1 MKKLIVAALAL
12 GFGLSLAQTAP
23 KIDGV
28 IAAKEYA
35 NSYKHNASG
44 MTINWQVMGDT
55 IYFGLDSAATGWVG
69 IGFNPTGDKKEGA
82 DMYMFLFEGGK
93 LVARDEVMTK
103 TTGAPKQDTDE
114 GGKNDILASA
124 GKASDKGMVIEFSR
138 KLNTGDKNDQPI
150 VLGKPTKVL
159 LAEADD
165 ASFTK
170 AHKRGER
177 WEFEVTFK

>member
-12 GFGLSLAQTAP
+12 GFGLGLAQGTP
-23 KIDGV
+23 KVDGV

-44 MTINWQVMGDT
+44 MTINWQVAGDT
-55 IYFGLDSAATGWVG
+55 IYFGLDSNATGWVG
-69 IGFNPTGDKKEGA
+69 IGFNPTGDKKDGA
-82 DMYMFLFEGGK
+82 DMYMFLFEGDK

-103 TTGAPKQDTDE
+103 ATGAPKQDTEE

-159 LAEADD
+159 LAEGDE